1 MIIDFVC
8 INNQLNKVVMGKEN
22 KTLKEA
28 NIISMSSETKK
39 RISEV
44 ANEINGRNL
53 FTEKIELAKKTLE
66 HIKSLP
72 I

>member
-1 MIIDFVC
+1 MRKD
-8 INNQLNKVVMGKEN
+8 N

-39 RISEV
+39 KISEV

>member
-1 MIIDFVC
+1 MRKD
-8 INNQLNKVVMGKEN
+8 N
-22 KTLKEA
+22 KTLKEVK
-28 NIISMSSETKK
+28 IIAMSSETKEK
-39 RISEV
+39 LSEV
-44 ANEINGRNL
+44 AREINGRNL